1 MKKIISTALLFTALS
16 AILVVPRINTSLKHV
31 EMRWMNIPLIF
42 VAALLVFTLYYFL
55 LRKREKGMNQSGKRI
70 QQLLHVR
77 PFRIFVAV
85 LFVVLIIVPFAFGI
99 YHTKVLTLVFI
110 YIIFSLGL
118 NVIVGL
124 TGMLCLGQ
132 AFFLG
137 VGAYTYALFNTRM
150 GIGFYPGLVIGTI
163 FGVSAGILFAII
175 TIRLRGDYLAIVTL
189 GLSEIFR
196 LIVTNMDFT
205 GGPRG
210 ISGIAKPS
218 IVGLDLDFFA
228 QTKLLYFI
236 SLACVVIAVFFI
248 RRLEHSRFGRSWES
262 FREDEIASA
271 SMGVNVTF
279 VRIGVFAI
287 NGFLGSIAGVLFA
300 ANTSF
305 IDPNSFSI
313 LVSVTALCIVVLGGL
328 GSISGVVLGSLVLI
342 MLPEYLRIFAQYRM
356 LLLGA
361 ILVFMMLFR
370 PSGLIPKS
378 RTEFLLEN
386 KRDA

>member
-1 MKKIISTALLFTALS
+1 MKKTLSTALFFTALS
-16 AILVVPRINTSLKHV
+16 FILVVPKINASLNKI
-31 EMRWMNIPLIF
+31 EMRWMNILFIF
-42 VAALLVFTLYYFL
+42 AISLLASALYYYLLQKRQKGMEKSGRVIQHVFHARSFRVFIALLFVL
-55 LRKREKGMNQSGKRI
+55 LLVI
-70 QQLLHVR
+70 
-77 PFRIFVAV
+77 PFI
-85 LFVVLIIVPFAFGI
+85 FGI

-137 VGAYTYALFNTRM
+137 VGAYTYALLNTYL
-150 GIGFYPGLVIGTI
+150 GVNFYAGLVAGAA
-163 FGVSAGILFAII
+163 FGVVAGMVFAII
-175 TIRLRGDYLAIVTL
+175 TLRLRGDYLAIVTL

-196 LIVTNMDFT
+196 LVVTNMDFT

-210 ISGIAKPS
+210 ISGIAKPG
-218 IVGLDLDFFA
+218 IVGLELDFFA

-236 SLACVVIAVFFI
+236 SLACVVVAVFFI

-287 NGFLGSIAGVLFA
+287 NGFLGGIAGVLFA
-300 ANTSF
+300 SNTSF

-328 GSISGVVLGSLVLI
+328 GSISGVALGAVVLI
-342 MLPEYLRIFAQYRM
+342 MLPEYLRVFAQYRM

-386 KRDA
+386 KHNA